1 MSDVDVYALC
11 NAPVKVLG
19 TMNRTFSFGWV
30 ETTDEASSNY
40 DEC

>member
-19 TMNRTFSFGWV
+19 TVNQTFSFGWV